1 MWYVIQTQTGREQ
14 ELTECMERVLKGNG
28 YRACFVIEQEC
39 VWRNA
44 GEFLAY
50 QKPLF
55 PSYVIADTD
64 TPEEFFLALKRVPK
78 LSKLLRTD
86 CEFWAIRE
94 EERKLLCQMMEL
106 DELGLWENENLAVRE
121 SAKFGVGIAAKN
133 TALVRR
139 SLVTLDKDGNIL
151 KAQGPLAFFQDKI
164 VRKRIRKRI
173 VTVEIE
179 LLGEKRRIELGIRLS
194 EDK

>member
-14 ELTECMERVLKGNG
+14 ELTECIERVLKGNG

-44 GEFLAY
+44 GELLAY

-94 EERKLLCQMMEL
+94 EEKKLLCQMMEL
-106 DELGLWENENLAVRE
+106 SSVGNDTS
-121 SAKFGVGIAAKN
+121 SAAP
-133 TALVRR
+133 
-139 SLVTLDKDGNIL
+139 LVTLDEDGNIL
-151 KAQGPLAFFQDKI
+151 TAQGPLSPCFL
-164 VRKRIRKRI
+164 
-173 VTVEIE
+173 E
-179 LLGEKRRIELGIRLS
+179 
-194 EDK
+194 

>member
-1 MWYVIQTQTGREQ
+1 MWYVIQTQTVREQ
-14 ELTECMERVLKGNG
+14 ELTECIERVLKGNG

-44 GEFLAY
+44 GELLEY
-50 QKPLF
+50 HKPLF

-94 EERKLLCQMMEL
+94 EEKKLLCQMMEL
-106 DELGLWENENLAVRE
+106 DEC
-121 SAKFGVGIAAKN
+121 
-133 TALVRR
+133 LVRR
-139 SLVTLDKDGNIL
+139 SFVTLDEDGNIL
-151 KAQGPLAFFQDKI
+151 TAQGPLSFFLEKI

-173 VTVEIE
+173 VTVEVE
-179 LLGEKRRIELGIRLS
+179 LLGEKRRIELGICLP

>member
-14 ELTECMERVLKGNG
+14 ELTECIERVLKGNG

-44 GEFLAY
+44 GELLAY

-78 LSKLLRTD
+78 LSKLLRRTVNS
-86 CEFWAIRE
+86 
-94 EERKLLCQMMEL
+94 
-106 DELGLWENENLAVRE
+106 G
-121 SAKFGVGIAAKN
+121 
-133 TALVRR
+133 R
-139 SLVTLDKDGNIL
+139 SG
-151 KAQGPLAFFQDKI
+151 
-164 VRKRIRKRI
+164 RKRRNCSAR
-173 VTVEIE
+173 
-179 LLGEKRRIELGIRLS
+179 
-194 EDK
+194 